1 MSETSDLESVKRA
14 LAQAV
19 EEAAGAAELARLL
32 TDYQRRLDDAARS
45 EADALTRMREAEA
58 RARTA
63 ERQNTQLGKQLA
75 EQRYQTEVANWKL
88 ASVQE
93 SRWLKLGDAL
103 HTKNP
108 GTVAKTLKEPVKKP
122 PAPKRSD
129 FGPEPSAVPETPAA
143 VAPDPRAPQ
152 ASAPMADGFEV
163 PKGPLARPYL
173 TVAAIVDRQTEA
185 MLRYE
190 WRQVTN
196 FGPENWAAML
206 DQHQPHLLFVESVQ
220 PGPRQGNGGRWLEA
234 LAGETR
240 ALRDL
245 VEACRKRGVKT
256 VFWHSG
262 GSVSRAVLAAEHFEY
277 VLTTTEARVREW
289 RAALRHDRVGVLP
302 LAVQPRVHNPIPA
315 VGGRTSDVFTLGA
328 VVLPAPARPS
338 DAAAAEPDQDQTQ
351 VPAGA
356 APKNGA
362 ANGAADGA
370 PRPQGAD
377 SSHGGRGWQPL
388 PGQDDDKTSYD
399 DVLTAYRRAGLVVAV
414 ADVDARVVAEIAACA
429 TPVLRLA
436 AGVKPEVT
444 VAQAEALLSD
454 AGGLDR
460 EAHLGWR
467 RTVPVTSLLDPV
479 FDVVGLPNVRNTGT
493 VSVIAAVN
501 GAAELEHLLD
511 QIARQIHVPGQ
522 LVIVAE
528 GVDAVLVEKSA
539 RQILT
544 PLQTVAA
551 VLQDIVVRVAD
562 VPMTR
567 GAALD
572 RALRLAEGDYVAV
585 FDPRDVYGQH
595 YLSDLVRYFG
605 SSDAEIVGKASFY
618 AYLPEAGATLLRQP
632 GAEHRFLP
640 EIGGGTLL
648 GRRQALTDLGFADVS
663 DEWDEVLMR
672 QCRADGVRVY
682 SGDRYSYICVRESA
696 VGRLLGS
703 ARLQGYFPAEPV
715 ALI

>member
-19 EEAAGAAELARLL
+19 EEAAGAAELSRLL
-32 TDYQRRLDDAARS
+32 TEYERRLDEVARS
-45 EADALTRMREAEA
+45 EAEALTRMREAEV
-58 RARTA
+58 RARRA
-63 ERQNTQLGKQLA
+63 ERQNTQLAKQLA
-75 EQRYQTEVANWKL
+75 EQRYQTEVATWKL
-88 ASVQE
+88 ASVQD

-108 GTVAKTLKEPVKKP
+108 GTVARTLKEPVKKR
-122 PAPKRSD
+122 PAPKRSE
-129 FGPEPSAVPETPAA
+129 FKPELPDVGEPPATPA
-143 VAPDPRAPQ
+143 APDPRAPQ
-152 ASAPMADGFEV
+152 VSAPMVDGFEV

-173 TVAAIVDRQTEA
+173 TVASIVDRQTEA
-185 MLRYE
+185 LLRYE

-234 LAGETR
+234 LAGESR

-256 VFWHSG
+256 VFWHSAG
-262 GSVSRAVLAAEHFEY
+262 AVSRAVPAAEHFEY
-277 VLTTTEARVREW
+277 VLTATEARVREW
-289 RAALRHDRVGVLP
+289 KAALRHDRVGVLP
-302 LAVQPRVHNPIPA
+302 LAVQPRIHNPIPA
-315 VGGRTSDVFTLGA
+315 IGGRTSDVFTLGPVA
-328 VVLPAPARPS
+328 LPVPPVEVS
-338 DAAAAEPDQDQTQ
+338 EPDQ
-351 VPAGA
+351 AGA
-356 APKNGA
+356 APRAEA
-362 ANGAADGA
+362 AEPA
-370 PRPQGAD
+370 P
-377 SSHGGRGWQPL
+377 GGRAWQPL

-414 ADVDARVVAEIAACA
+414 ADADARVVAEIAACA

-444 VAQAEALLSD
+444 VAQAEALLAD
-454 AGGLDR
+454 AAGLER

-467 RTVPVTSLLDPV
+467 RTVPVTPLLDPM

-493 VSVIAAVN
+493 VSVIAAVQ

-511 QIARQIHVPGQ
+511 QIARQAHVPGQ

-528 GVDAVLVEKSA
+528 GLDAGLVEKSA

-544 PLQTVAA
+544 PLQTSAEATPGLSLPQGVA
-551 VLQDIVVRVAD
+551 VLQDLVVRVPDA
-562 VPMTR
+562 PMTR

-572 RALRLAEGDYVAV
+572 RALRMAEGDYVAV

-595 YLSDLVRYFG
+595 YLSDLIRYFG
-605 SSDAEIVGKASFY
+605 STETEIVGKASFY
-618 AYLPEAGATLLRQP
+618 AHLPEVGATLLRQP

-648 GRRQALTDLGFADVS
+648 GRRQALAELGFADVS
-663 DEWDEVLMR
+663 DDWDETLMR

-682 SGDRYSYICVRESA
+682 SADRYSYVCVRESA

-703 ARLQGYFPAEPV
+703 AQLQGYFPVEPL